1 MDTPGNVSWN
11 EVQLFLA
18 VAESGSLSAAA
29 RKLGVAQPTVSRRLA
44 ELEATVGEPLFAR
57 GVEGA
62 TLTSFGE
69 TLLSPAR
76 RMAEWAGELE
86 RAVQRAD
93 SAPRGVVRVTA
104 PPGVAFD
111 FLTPFAAWLRT
122 ELPEVTLEVVSS
134 VRYLD
139 LSRREADLAL
149 RIQAPTQRDVT
160 ILATLKHSVAAFA
173 AKRYIAKLPKRY
185 TAKDVDW
192 IAWAPPHDDL
202 PPNTAL
208 AAMIPGFRP
217 AFASDDFL
225 IQLRAAEA
233 GLGAIFLGRTR
244 HRFWSQSTQ
253 ASLEELDL
261 DMGPLRGELH
271 LVCARSALDVP
282 RIRAVADLLLDELK
296 RAETWGPKKHP

>member
-1 MDTPGNVSWN
+1 MDIPWN
-11 EVQLFLA
+11 EVQLLLA

-57 GVEGA
+57 NVEGA

-69 TLLSPAR
+69 SLMPAAR

-86 RAVQRAD
+86 RAAQRAD

-111 FLTPFAAWLRT
+111 FLTPFAGWLRT
-122 ELPEVTLEVVSS
+122 QLPEVTLEVVAS

-139 LSRREADLAL
+139 LARREADLAL

-160 ILATLKHSVAAFA
+160 TLATLEHTIAPFA
-173 AKRYIAKLPKRY
+173 ARSYVARLPKGY
-185 TAKDVDW
+185 TAADVDW
-192 IAWAPPHDDL
+192 IGWAPPHDDM

-208 AAMIPGFRP
+208 AALIPGFRP

-225 IQLRAAEA
+225 IQLRAAEV

-244 HRFWSQSTQ
+244 HRFSAKST
-253 ASLEELDL
+253 LEELDL

-271 LVCARSALDVP
+271 LACARSALDVP

-296 RAETWGPKKHP
+296 RAETWGPKRRG